1 MKELFVSIVNYD
13 TPPIKFD
20 ENAYAFKTEQDRELF
35 ASLIP
40 DLQEKIRNK
49 VGNRTMYGYY
59 LAWRILERLG
69 WWHDGNDDTKR
80 FLRWVFPENTIERLE
95 LELKHHD
102 WTYQYSDDFRWY
114 SAGNEQRKRIETLME
129 EVGEPLATELYNKYA
144 H

>member
-1 MKELFVSIVNYD
+1 MKELFVSIVNDD

-20 ENAYAFKTEQDRELF
+20 ENAYAFKTEQDKELF

-40 DLQEKIRNK
+40 DLQERIRNK

-59 LAWRILERLG
+59 LAWRILEKLG
-69 WWHDGNDDTKR
+69 WWHDDFDESR
-80 FLRWVFPENTIERLE
+80 YYLRWVYPETPAEKLE

-102 WTYQYSDDFRWY
+102 WNYMYSDDFRWY
-114 SAGNEQRKRIETLME
+114 SSGSASAGRIKNLMK

-144 H
+144 N